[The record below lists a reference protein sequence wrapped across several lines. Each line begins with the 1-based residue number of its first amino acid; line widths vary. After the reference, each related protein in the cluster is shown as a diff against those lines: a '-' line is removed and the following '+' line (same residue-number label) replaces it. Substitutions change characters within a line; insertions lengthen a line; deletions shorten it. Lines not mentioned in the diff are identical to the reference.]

1 MSHHALSTKSWGPE
15 SFKLCLTYMFYRDCD
30 TQLLHSKEVTL
41 VVFYRYLKHLETH
54 WRLFFAVFF
63 RCRYSHVL
71 LLIKY
76 DRETTHELPSRKL
89 RVETRIGLAATEEIR
104 NDVPLVGIR
113 RTGRGDGSFAKA
125 WNLNNSRMVMVN
137 TQVSKSKTGKAVN
150 NNFNFVQGGPLP
162 VVSRVVTPVFP
173 CITPF
178 IGVML

>member
-1 MSHHALSTKSWGPE
+1 
-15 SFKLCLTYMFYRDCD
+15 
-30 TQLLHSKEVTL
+30 
-41 VVFYRYLKHLETH
+41 
-54 WRLFFAVFF
+54 
-63 RCRYSHVL
+63 
-71 LLIKY
+71 LIKY

-150 NNFNFVQGGPLP
+150 NNFNF
-162 VVSRVVTPVFP
+162 
-173 CITPF
+173 